1 MLSCKEVARLASE
14 SQDRSLRFGERLS
27 MRLHLLLCNMC
38 SRYVNQLKFLK
49 QACAGAADEQQSGSQ
64 ARLAEDARER
74 IRKRLTQA
82 K

>member
-14 SQDRSLRFGERLS
+14 SQDRSLTLGERLS
-27 MRLHLLLCNMC
+27 MRLHLFRCDMC

-49 QACAGAADEQQSGSQ
+49 QACAGAAEQQSGSQ
-64 ARLAEDARER
+64 ARLTEDARER
-74 IRKRLTQA
+74 IRKRLTQT

>member
-14 SQDRSLRFGERLS
+14 SQDRSLRLGEWLS
-27 MRLHLLLCNMC
+27 MRLHLLRCNMC

-49 QACAGAADEQQSGSQ
+49 QACAGADEQQSGGE
-64 ARLAEDARER
+64 ARLTEDARQR
-74 IRKRLTQA
+74 IRKRLTRT

>member
-49 QACAGAADEQQSGSQ
+49 QACAGAAEQQSGSQ
-64 ARLAEDARER
+64 AGLTENARQR
-74 IRKRLTQA
+74 IRKRLT
-82 K
+82 KTK